1 MNATTLSAPPNKAPS
16 REPIVEPYPTT
27 DAAQFPGLVAA
38 VSHWQLIQS
47 TRIKVELPEKA
58 LIRTIGKAPDWITAV
73 RSIMD
78 EEERVNE
85 KVILREWKK
94 HPLRPWGQ
102 SVRGVGDHSLAVLVG
117 MLDGDPYIAY
127 PKVRVGEKGKSKM
140 VALDPYERTFGQ
152 LRSYCGVGDPERK
165 RRSGMSQDEVLAA
178 GKPLLKSR
186 LRLIAESML
195 KAGNR
200 EGYDALR
207 GHVADREDWTD
218 GHKHA
223 HALRV
228 VGKEFLRD
236 LYNESQRLHESGLWR
251 PV

>member
-1 MNATTLSAPPNKAPS
+1 MNVTEAAPLPDIAAS
-16 REPIVEPYPTT
+16 REPSVEANTSAY
-27 DAAQFPGLVAA
+27 AAQFPGLVAA

-78 EEERVNE
+78 EEEKVNE

-102 SVRGVGDHSLAVLVG
+102 SIRGVGDHSLAVLVG

-127 PKVRVGEKGKSKM
+127 PKVRVGEKGNSKM
-140 VALDPYERTFGQ
+140 VALEPYERTFGQ
-152 LRSYCGVGDPERK
+152 LRAYCGVGDPDRK
-165 RRSGMSQDEVLAA
+165 RRSGMSQDDALAA

-200 EGYDALR
+200 SRYDAQR
-207 GHVADREDWTD
+207 TDVAGRDDWTD

-236 LYNESQRLHESGLWR
+236 LYNESQRLHEAGLWSA
-251 PV
+251 V